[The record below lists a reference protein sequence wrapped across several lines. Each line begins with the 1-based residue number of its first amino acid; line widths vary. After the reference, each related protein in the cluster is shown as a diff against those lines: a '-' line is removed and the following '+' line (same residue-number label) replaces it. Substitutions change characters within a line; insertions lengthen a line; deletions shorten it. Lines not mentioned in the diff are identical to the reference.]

1 MTRTELRQLYQE
13 RKKRADSQAEHLAK
27 RYQRLGWVRLIV
39 FLASF
44 AAVFLLFSVHWMVG
58 MIGTFTLLIGFIAF
72 VRWHQGIK
80 RQEKHQRSLSTL
92 NLWELQA
99 LDHDFQVFADGAG
112 FLDPE
117 HPNALDLDLFGPH
130 SLYQYLNRTSTF
142 LGRKRLARWL
152 TEVAAP
158 SVIHERQEAIQKL
171 TPELTWRQEWQA
183 RGMETRDAPEQL
195 RLLMAWIGQPN
206 YLRPQ
211 RWIRWALV
219 LLPVLTLGA
228 LSYCIP
234 FQPWYICLIC
244 ILPNAWMLRKYT
256 ERINRTHQQTT
267 HAEAALSRYAML
279 VNYTAQLRS
288 ESPYLQARLDV
299 LRTDAGEAIKTLSY
313 QISQLNVRYNAFA
326 IILNI
331 LGLWDLQWVYR
342 LEGWKNKYRA
352 ELPKWFE
359 ALAELEVLSSFAN
372 AAHNNPGWHYP
383 TFDENGHLEA
393 VQLGHPLL
401 PADQRVCNDL
411 AMPTRGHIKLI
422 TGSNMAGKSTFLRT
436 VGINLVLAN
445 CGAPVC
451 AETLRTPV
459 LQVYSSMRTQDAL
472 HESTSSFYA
481 ELKRLKFIIEAVERG
496 DNIFF
501 LLDEILKGTNSRD
514 RHTGSKAL
522 IRQLIEQGGGGLIA
536 THDLELGVLEEQYDG
551 AIENLCMEVRIEN
564 QQLHFDYKLE
574 PGVSQSFNATLLM
587 QHMGIRITTEDT
599 T

>member
-1 MTRTELRQLYQE
+1 MTRTELRQVYQE
-13 RKKRADSQAEHLAK
+13 RQQQATERADLLAK
-27 RYQRLGWVRLIV
+27 RYQQLGWVRLIV
-39 FLASF
+39 FLLIF
-44 AAVFLLFSVHWMVG
+44 AAIFLLFGVHWLVGMVG
-58 MIGTFTLLIGFIAF
+58 TLALFIGFIAF
-72 VRWHQGIK
+72 VRWHQEIK
-80 RQEKHQRSLSTL
+80 TREKHQRSLSTI
-92 NLWELQA
+92 NHWELEA
-99 LDHDFQVFADGAG
+99 LDHHFQVFGDGTD
-112 FLDPE
+112 FLEPE

-130 SLYQYLNRTSTF
+130 SLFQYLNRTSTF
-142 LGRKRLARWL
+142 LGRQRLANWI
-152 TEVAAP
+152 TQVVP
-158 SVIHERQEAIQKL
+158 NPVILERQEAIQAL
-171 TPELTWRQEWQA
+171 TPELAWRQEWQA
-183 RGMETRDAPEQL
+183 LGLETKDAPQQL
-195 RLLMAWIGQPN
+195 QLLLAWMDQPN
-206 YLRPQ
+206 YLRPH

-219 LLPVLTLGA
+219 ILPVFTLGTLA
-228 LSYCIP
+228 YCIP
-234 FQPWYICLIC
+234 TQPWYICLLC
-244 ILPNAWMLRKYT
+244 LLPNAWILRRYL
-256 ERINRTHQQTT
+256 ERINRTHQQTAQ
-267 HAEAALSRYAML
+267 AEAALSRYSSL
-279 VNYTAQLRS
+279 VNYTANLTATA
-288 ESPYLQARLDV
+288 PYLQAQLDV
-299 LRTDAGEAIKTLSY
+299 LRTDAGKAIKSLSY

-342 LEGWKNKYRA
+342 LEGWKVTYRT

-359 ALAELEVLSSFAN
+359 AMAELEVLSSMAN
-372 AAHNNPGWHYP
+372 TAHNNPEWTYP
-383 TFDENGHLEA
+383 VLDEHASLEA

-401 PADQRVCNDL
+401 PADERVNNDL
-411 AMPTRGHIKLI
+411 SMPTRGHIKLI

-436 VGINLVLAN
+436 VGINLVLAT

-451 AETLRTPV
+451 AQALRTPV

-536 THDLELGVLEEQYDG
+536 THDLELGVLEGQYDG

-587 QHMGIRITTEDT
+587 QNMGIRITAEDAT
-599 T
+599 

>member
-1 MTRTELRQLYQE
+1 
-13 RKKRADSQAEHLAK
+13 
-27 RYQRLGWVRLIV
+27 
-39 FLASF
+39 
-44 AAVFLLFSVHWMVG
+44 MVG
-58 MIGTFTLLIGFIAF
+58 TLTLLITFIAF

-80 RQEKHQRSLSTL
+80 HREKHQRALSTI
-92 NLWELQA
+92 NQWEIRA
-99 LDHDFQVFADGAG
+99 LDHDFEVFKDGTD
-112 FLDPE
+112 FLEPE

-142 LGRKRLARWL
+142 LGRRRLANWL
-152 TEVAAP
+152 TQVAAP
-158 SVIHERQEAIQKL
+158 SVIAERQQAIQVL
-171 TPELTWRQEWQA
+171 TDELSWRQEWQA
-183 RGMETRDAPEQL
+183 RGLETADAPEQL
-195 RLLMAWIGQPN
+195 RLLLAWMEQPN
-206 YLRPQ
+206 YLRPHT
-211 RWIRWALV
+211 WIRWALI

-228 LSYCIP
+228 LAYCIP
-234 FQPWYICLIC
+234 FQPWYICLLC
-244 ILPNAWMLRKYT
+244 VLPNAWILRRYM

-267 HAEAALSRYAML
+267 HAEAALSRYASL
-279 VNYTAQLRS
+279 INYTSQLTA
-288 ESPYLQARLDV
+288 EAPYLQSRLEV
-299 LRTDAGEAIKTLSY
+299 LATDAGKAIKSLSY

-342 LEGWKNKYRA
+342 LESWKDKYRTD
-352 ELPKWFE
+352 LPKWFE

-372 AAHNNPGWHYP
+372 AAHNNPEWNYP
-383 TFDENGHLEA
+383 TLDEDTRLEA
-393 VQLGHPLL
+393 IQLGHPLL
-401 PADQRVCNDL
+401 PVDQRVCNDL

-436 VGINLVLAN
+436 VGINLVLAT

-451 AETLRTPV
+451 AESLRTPV

-564 QQLHFDYKLE
+564 QQLYFDYKLE

-587 QHMGIRITTEDT
+587 QNMGIRITTEDAT
-599 T
+599 